1 MFPILAGWRM
11 LGPLPARATAVSQFH
26 ITTQDDLPGPDGD
39 EPYVLF
45 LNETEYGNRRF
56 LRTNVLS
63 ARPDLKKYKA
73 LRFRQDVKRHADA
86 IGPGQ
91 DVVLVF
97 MEAMDLEPPLTL
109 VSSDLHLQL
118 EGYPVEQGAEIAIP
132 LLPPGDRGPAKGF
145 G

>member
-1 MFPILAGWRM
+1 VPG
-11 LGPLPARATAVSQFH
+11 FH

-45 LNETEYGNRRF
+45 VNETEYGNRRF

-63 ARPDLKKYKA
+63 ARPDLKKYTS
-73 LRFRQDVKRHADA
+73 LRFRQDVKRHPDA
-86 IGPGQ
+86 AGPGQ

-97 MEAMDLEPPLTL
+97 MESMDLDPPLTL
-109 VSSDLHLQL
+109 VSSDMHLEL
-118 EGYPVEQGAEIAIP
+118 EGYPVEQGAVIEIP
-132 LLPPGDRGPAKGF
+132 LLPPGSRGPAKGF

>member
-1 MFPILAGWRM
+1 VPG
-11 LGPLPARATAVSQFH
+11 FH

-45 LNETEYGNRRF
+45 VNETEYGNRRF

-63 ARPDLKKYKA
+63 ARPDLKKFTA

-86 IGPGQ
+86 IGPGK
-91 DVVLVF
+91 DLVMVF
-97 MEAMDLEPPLTL
+97 MEAMDLDPPLTL
-109 VSSDLHLQL
+109 VSSHMHLAL
-118 EGYPVEQGAEIAIP
+118 EGYPVEQGAVIEIP
-132 LLPPGDRGPAKGF
+132 LLPPGSRGPAKGF

>member
-1 MFPILAGWRM
+1 MAGF
-11 LGPLPARATAVSQFH
+11 T

-45 LNETEYGNRRF
+45 VNQTEYGNARF

-63 ARPDLKKYKA
+63 ARPDLKKYAA
-73 LRFRQDVKRHADA
+73 LRFRQEVKRHPDTSGDA
-86 IGPGQ
+86 PE
-91 DVVLVF
+91 VVLVF
-97 MEAMDLEPPLTL
+97 LEALDLDPPLTL

-118 EGYPVEQGAEIAIP
+118 EGYAVEQGAVIEIP
-132 LLPPGDRGPAKGF
+132 LLPPGARGAVRGL

>member
-1 MFPILAGWRM
+1 MAGI
-11 LGPLPARATAVSQFH
+11 T

-39 EPYVLF
+39 QPYTLF
-45 LNETEYGNRRF
+45 VNQTEYGNARF

-63 ARPDLKKYKA
+63 ARPDLKKHTS

-86 IGPGQ
+86 IGPGD

-97 MEAMDLEPPLTL
+97 MEALALDPPLTL
-109 VSSDLHLQL
+109 VCSDLHLQL
-118 EGYPVEQGAEIAIP
+118 EGYPVEQGVEIEIP
-132 LLPPGDRGPAKGF
+132 LLPPGGRGAAKGF

>member
-1 MFPILAGWRM
+1 MPG
-11 LGPLPARATAVSQFH
+11 FH

-45 LNETEYGNRRF
+45 VNETEYGNRRF

-63 ARPDLKKYKA
+63 ARPDLKKYTA
-73 LRFRQDVKRHADA
+73 LRFQQDIKLHADA
-86 IGPGQ
+86 AGPGQ

-97 MEAMDLEPPLTL
+97 MEALYLDPPLTL
-109 VSSDLHLQL
+109 VSSDLHLEL
-118 EGYPVEQGAEIAIP
+118 EGYPVEQGAVIEIP
-132 LLPPGDRGPAKGF
+132 LLPPGSRGAARGF

>member
-1 MFPILAGWRM
+1 M
-11 LGPLPARATAVSQFH
+11 LEALPARSTAVPGFH

-45 LNETEYGNRRF
+45 VNETEYGNRRF

-63 ARPDLKKYKA
+63 ARPDLKKYTS

-86 IGPGQ
+86 IGPGK
-91 DVVLVF
+91 DLVMVF
-97 MEAMDLEPPLTL
+97 MEAIDLDPPLTL
-109 VSSDLHLQL
+109 VSSDMHLEL
-118 EGYPVEQGAEIAIP
+118 EGYPVEQGAEIEIP
-132 LLPPGDRGPAKGF
+132 LLPPDSRGQAKGF